1 MISLYQKIRKRLFY
15 INNNNDVKTVLCIY
29 SVVGEGFRCTDL
41 SQKNIQIVRKQVFNY
56 KGMLYIQLT
65 DNLYIAKDKSK
76 IIELNIVNTILNI
89 YNSIEKRTENND
101 SVVEEI
107 TK

>member
-1 MISLYQKIRKRLFY
+1 
-15 INNNNDVKTVLCIY
+15 
-29 SVVGEGFRCTDL
+29 
-41 SQKNIQIVRKQVFNY
+41 
-56 KGMLYIQLT
+56 MLYIQLI
-65 DNLYIAKDKSK
+65 DNLYIAKDKSE
-76 IIELNIVNTILNI
+76 IIELNTVDTIFNI

>member
-1 MISLYQKIRKRLFY
+1 
-15 INNNNDVKTVLCIY
+15 
-29 SVVGEGFRCTDL
+29 
-41 SQKNIQIVRKQVFNY
+41 
-56 KGMLYIQLT
+56 MLYIQLI
-65 DNLYIAKDKSK
+65 DNLYIAKDKSE
-76 IIELNIVNTILNI
+76 IIELNTVDTILNI

>member
-1 MISLYQKIRKRLFY
+1 
-15 INNNNDVKTVLCIY
+15 
-29 SVVGEGFRCTDL
+29 
-41 SQKNIQIVRKQVFNY
+41 
-56 KGMLYIQLT
+56 MLYIQLT
-65 DNLYIAKDKSK
+65 DNLYIAKDKSE
-76 IIELNIVNTILNI
+76 IIELNTVDTILNI